1 MAACWRPSQML
12 FGQHCDRCSNKC
24 LVMRI
29 LIHCVR
35 VVVVVS
41 LALLVH
47 RGHQRTL
54 SDTATHDLKAT
65 SVASLQRF
73 LPEVAAAGAGSPAV
87 EGGYELLDAQ
97 GDVVGTMLQT
107 SPEGDAVVGFSGPTN
122 LLLVCDK
129 DLRVAG
135 ISLLSS
141 GDTRDHVAAVLRD
154 EAFWQQFVGRSL
166 VSLVD
171 QQQPAATTASATL
184 TSLAIAEAI
193 SRRLGGDSARSRFAQ
208 PPTLADLQTIFPAAT
223 RVEADPG
230 EPSVSRL
237 YDVDGVPLGWSLRTS
252 PAADHEIGYQGP
264 TDSVVGFDSA
274 GRVCGLLVL
283 TSFDNEPY
291 VGYVRDD
298 WSFRKLF
305 AGRTFAELVDAP
317 GLAEVEGVSGAT
329 MTSQAV
335 ARGIVVAATAEAART
350 KRGKRSLVAG
360 VAAWA
365 ASIEGP
371 QWGALAVI
379 AVGLVAG
386 FSRLRGRRFGRL
398 IFPVVVLA
406 YLGFGA
412 GAVLSQAQLWGW
424 AAAGLPRNATVLLFL
439 TAVALLTPVTTG
451 RNIYCA
457 HLCAHGAAQQ
467 LLAKAIRPQRR
478 PQLARWRRGLVAML
492 QRLRWLPAMLLGVAA
507 VTTIFGLPLSL
518 VDLEPFD
525 AYVPAVAGSVALVLF
540 VVSLL
545 ASCLSPMAYCRH
557 GCPTGA
563 LLEHLRLHGRSDH
576 LTWRDGLLGLC
587 LLAAVAASYWPEVF
601 TP

>member
-1 MAACWRPSQML
+1 
-12 FGQHCDRCSNKC
+12 
-24 LVMRI
+24 MRF
-29 LIHCVR
+29 LIHSVR
-35 VVVVVS
+35 VAVVVA

-54 SDTATHDLKAT
+54 SDAATHDLKAT

-73 LPEVAAAGAGSPAV
+73 LPETAAVGAGSPAV

-97 GDVVGTMLQT
+97 GEVVGTMFQT
-107 SPEGDAVVGFSGPTN
+107 SPEGDTVIGFSGPTN

-171 QQQPAATTASATL
+171 QHQPAVTTASATL
-184 TSLAIAEAI
+184 TSLAIAEAM
-193 SRRLGGDSARSRFAQ
+193 SRRLGGDTARSRFAQ
-208 PPTLADLQTIFPAAT
+208 PPNLADLQAIFPTAT

-230 EPSVSRL
+230 EPSVNRL
-237 YDVDGVPLGWSLRTS
+237 YDADGVPLGWSLRTS

-305 AGRTFAELVDAP
+305 AGRTFAELAGAAP
-317 GLAEVEGVSGAT
+317 GLADVEGVSGAT

-335 ARGIVVAATAEAART
+335 ARGIVEAATAEAAR
-350 KRGKRSLVAG
+350 RGRKKRSLSVEL
-360 VAAWA
+360 VAWA
-365 ASIEGP
+365 ASVDGP

-379 AVGLVAG
+379 AVGLVTG

-424 AAAGLPRNATVLLFL
+424 AAAGLPRGATVLLFL

-478 PQLARWRRGLVAML
+478 PWLARWRRRLVAML
-492 QRLRWLPAMLLGVAA
+492 QWLRWLPGALLGVAA
-507 VTTIFGLPLSL
+507 LTTIFDLPLSI

-525 AYVPAVAGSVALVLF
+525 AYVPAVAGGVALVLF

-563 LLEHLRLHGRSDH
+563 LLEQLRLHGRSDRVS
-576 LTWRDGLLGLC
+576 WRDGLLGLC
-587 LLAAVAASYWPEVF
+587 LLAAVAVTCWPEIF